1 MINSILLGLDSY
13 FLKLAVDIICVPLTN
28 MFNVSFGNGNVISD
42 WKTARITPVY
52 NAKELKQL
60 GFYKPIQRTYSFNF

>member
-1 MINSILLGLDSY
+1 MINAMLLGLDSY

-28 MFNVSFGNGNVISD
+28 MFNVSLCNGNVISD

-52 NAKELKQL
+52 NQIMQ
-60 GFYKPIQRTYSFNF
+60 GN